1 MTQIDSSIKKE
12 SKIGAFTISF
22 LVLLTSLFT
31 SHYVSKAQESALN
44 QILSGQIKRTDLVIK
59 NSARQLLAELNGMTK
74 RWVNNNKTP
83 ENNWRADAR
92 DFIAR
97 IKGVSSIWWVDK
109 NTVYQWGESQNYNH
123 NNKITKLLQDP
134 EIIEIIETVKIGLNP
149 EFSSDREIDDS
160 RWIYIFL
167 PVGQNQLFDGYFI
180 MEVNIKE
187 FMDEILGDPQLS
199 GFYTLATSGKNVVY
213 SNGENLQSIPH
224 YDSIMISLDSD
235 NAGWEFRVYPTE
247 TATEMI
253 LSPLSYFIIGAGSI
267 IAVLFLLTLLSR
279 LKAKNQSLELSKQIS
294 ETEKVQFE
302 LEYLANHDTLTH
314 LPNRH
319 YITGFIERKVK
330 QGLANKQNFTILFID
345 LDHFKDINDTLGHA
359 VGDEMLKKLPVLF
372 NKVFR
377 HDDVIARMG
386 GDEFVVYLPG
396 KLNKKDLSNLVERF
410 LKSLE
415 YPIQIDEHQIRL
427 TGSVGVAFFPQHGS
441 NVIELLSHADAAL
454 YRAKAEGRNTYAIYD
469 SAIEQV
475 AKDRVELISRLHLAH
490 ENNEFEMFFQPRYRL
505 SDEQMIGAEALIR
518 WRSDKE
524 TLIKPEK
531 FIGLLEETSLIIP
544 VTWKMFESS
553 CIQFKQLLDN
563 GDNLSLSFNISAK
576 QLEHPD
582 FISKLKAILTKTAF
596 PPQNLELEL
605 TEQTLIQNVENSRFI
620 LNKLTTMGISIAI
633 DDFGTGYSSL
643 SYLKNFPV
651 DVLKIDQSFIHDIGD
666 DRGDLELVK
675 TMIAMGKNLNIT
687 TVAEGVENETQL
699 KLLQNEL
706 CDEVQGYYFNKP
718 MSFESL
724 RKIVA
729 SNKKHQSTTLQHL

>member
-1 MTQIDSSIKKE
+1 VSYIEPTVKKA
-12 SKIGAFTISF
+12 SKVGAFTISII
-22 LVLLTSLFT
+22 VLFASLLI
-31 SHYVSKAQESALN
+31 SHYVNKTQENALK
-44 QILSGQIKRTDLVIK
+44 QMLSGQIKRTDLKIK
-59 NSARQLLAELNGMTK
+59 SSTRQLIAELNGMTK
-74 RWVNNNKTP
+74 RWVNNNKTL

-92 DFIAR
+92 DFISR

-109 NTVYQWGESQNYNH
+109 NNVYQWGESQDYRH
-123 NNKITKLLQDP
+123 NNKIIKLLQDP
-134 EIIEIIETVKIGLNP
+134 EIIEIIETVKTGLSP
-149 EFSSDREIDDS
+149 EFSGVHTADEMQ
-160 RWIYIFL
+160 WIYIFL
-167 PVGQNQLFDGYFI
+167 PIGQNQLFDGYFV
-180 MEVNIKE
+180 MEVNIKM
-187 FMDEILGDPQLS
+187 FIDEIIGDPQLS
-199 GFYTLATSGKNVVY
+199 GYYTEATADERVVY
-213 SNGENLQSIPH
+213 SNGENLKSIP
-224 YDSIMISLDSD
+224 YFDTTVLSLDSD
-235 NAGWEFRVYPTE
+235 DDGWEFKVYPTE
-247 TATEMI
+247 SVAEII
-253 LSPLSYFIIGAGSI
+253 LPPLSYFIIGSGSI
-267 IAVLFLLTLLSR
+267 ISLLFLLTLLSR
-279 LKAKNQSLELSKQIS
+279 LKAKNQSLELTKQIS

-330 QGLANKQNFTILFID
+330 QGLASNQNFTILFID

-359 VGDEMLKKLPVLF
+359 VGDKMLKKLPVLF

-396 KLNKKDLSNLVERF
+396 KLNDEDLSHLVERF

-415 YPIQIDEHQIRL
+415 APIQIDEHQIRL
-427 TGSVGVAFFPQHGS
+427 TGSVGVAFFPEHGS

-454 YRAKAEGRNTYAIYD
+454 YRAKADGRNTYAIYD
-469 SAIEQV
+469 SAIEQK
-475 AKDRVELISRLHLAH
+475 AKDRIELISRLHQAN

-505 SDEQMIGAEALIR
+505 SDEQMIGAEALMR
-518 WRSDKE
+518 WRPNDQ
-524 TLIKPEK
+524 TLVKPEK
-531 FIGLLEETSLIIP
+531 FIDLLEETALIIP
-544 VTWKMFESS
+544 VTWKMFEAS
-553 CIQFKQLLDN
+553 CIQFKQLIDQ
-563 GDNLSLSFNISAK
+563 GGNLSLSFNISAK
-576 QLEHPD
+576 QLEHSA
-582 FISKLKAILTKTAF
+582 FISQLKMVLTKTAF

-620 LNKLTTMGISIAI
+620 LNKLSSMGISIAI

-718 MSFESL
+718 MNFESF
-724 RKIVA
+724 RRVVESHIR
-729 SNKKHQSTTLQHL
+729 HQNSID

>member
-1 MTQIDSSIKKE
+1 MAYIDPAIKKE
-12 SKIGAFTISF
+12 SKVGAFTISLIVF
-22 LVLLTSLFT
+22 LSSLFI
-31 SHYVSKAQESALN
+31 SQYVNKTQQSALD
-44 QILSGQIKRTDLVIK
+44 QILSGQIKQTEVRIKTSAGHLV
-59 NSARQLLAELNGMTK
+59 AELNGMTK

-83 ENNWRADAR
+83 EKNWRADAR

-97 IKGVSSIWWVDK
+97 IKGVSSIWWIDE
-109 NTVYQWGESQNYNH
+109 NIVYQWGESQDYNH
-123 NNKITKLLQDP
+123 NNKIAKLLEEP
-134 EIIEIIETVKIGLNP
+134 EIIEIFDTVKVGLSP
-149 EFSSDREIDDS
+149 EFSSDHEIDGK
-160 RWIYIFL
+160 RWVYIFL
-167 PVGQNQLFDGYFI
+167 PVGQNQLFDGYFV
-180 MEVNIKE
+180 MEVNVKE
-187 FMDEILGDPQLS
+187 YIDEILGDPQLS
-199 GFYTLATSGKNVVY
+199 GFYMQATAQGNVVY
-213 SNGENLQSIPH
+213 SNGENLQSIA
-224 YDSIMISLDSD
+224 YFDSVDLNLDSD
-235 NAGWEFRVYPTE
+235 DDNWKITIYPTE
-247 TATEMI
+247 TTSALI
-253 LSPLSYFIIGAGSI
+253 LSPLAYFIISAGSLI
-267 IAVLFLLTLLSR
+267 SLLFLLTLLSR
-279 LKAKNQSLELSKQIS
+279 LKARNQSLALTKQIS

-330 QGLANKQNFTILFID
+330 QGLTSKQNFTILFID

-396 KLNKKDLSNLVERF
+396 KLSDKDLTNLVERF

-415 YPIQIDEHQIRL
+415 YPIPIGEHQIRL
-427 TGSVGVAFFPQHGS
+427 TGSVGVAFFPQHGA

-454 YRAKAEGRNTYAIYD
+454 YRAKADGRNTYAIYD
-469 SAIEQV
+469 SAIEQK
-475 AKDRVELISRLHLAH
+475 AKDRIELIARLHLAN
-490 ENNEFEMFFQPRYRL
+490 ENNEFEMYFQPRYRL
-505 SDEQMIGAEALIR
+505 SDECMIGAEALMR
-518 WRSDKE
+518 WRPNKE
-524 TLIKPEK
+524 TIIMPEK
-531 FIGLLEETSLIIP
+531 FIALLEETSLIIP

-553 CIQFKQLLDN
+553 CLQFKKLIDN

-582 FISKLKAILTKTAF
+582 FISKLKIILTKTAY

-620 LNKLTTMGISIAI
+620 LNKVSSMGISIAI

-651 DVLKIDQSFIHDIGD
+651 DVLKIDQSFIHDIAD

-687 TVAEGVENETQL
+687 TVAEGVENEIQL
-699 KLLQNEL
+699 KLLQFEM
-706 CDEVQGYYFNKP
+706 CDQVQGYYYNKP
-718 MSFESL
+718 MSFEAFD
-724 RKIVA
+724 KIVA
-729 SNKKHQSTTLQHL
+729 SNKKRLKPPLS